1 MCWNYLYLTRRIQQS
16 ASQEEK
22 QALLQQIQSG
32 SATAWRHVHFSGYYD
47 YSDENLSDS
56 FDLLRSQN
64 YALDLD

>member
-1 MCWNYLYLTRRIQQS
+1 MPPLVRIQQS

-56 FDLLRSQN
+56 FDLCIFRSKVN
-64 YALDLD
+64 THYAAK